1 MKIIS
6 ETIAYIR
13 KAVSPYFL
21 NMLLLLVN
29 VLVGFYT
36 QYYTIMFSSLA
47 AITVST
53 YLYDANDANINM
65 KFMDLIVV
73 LSILFP
79 IAFLWFEHDHPTR
92 VYAGLILLWAL
103 SLFIADRVYTSPDQS
118 YKHPAGLLL
127 TPLETLAHPEED
139 MKVLI
144 RYLGAFGHFVFNVEW
159 AMLVLL

>member
-1 MKIIS
+1 MKYVSEAII
-6 ETIAYIR
+6 YIR
-13 KAVSPYFL
+13 KVVSRYFL

-65 KFMDLIVV
+65 KFMDITVV
-73 LSILFP
+73 LSILLP

-103 SLFIADRVYTSPDQS
+103 VLFIADRLYTSPDQS
-118 YKHPAGLLL
+118 YIHPAGLLL
-127 TPLETLAHPEED
+127 TPLETLTHPMND
-139 MKVLI
+139 MKVMLH
-144 RYLGAFGHFVFNVEW
+144 YLGAFGHFVFNVEW